1 MCTEEA
7 FLVKEIKQKG
17 LYLGYKW
24 AHIHLTQQFSHTES
38 FHKKFQSRNIGG
50 CFM

>member
-1 MCTEEA
+1 MCAEEA

-24 AHIHLTQQFSHTES
+24 AHIHLIQQFSHTES

-50 CFM
+50 WSM